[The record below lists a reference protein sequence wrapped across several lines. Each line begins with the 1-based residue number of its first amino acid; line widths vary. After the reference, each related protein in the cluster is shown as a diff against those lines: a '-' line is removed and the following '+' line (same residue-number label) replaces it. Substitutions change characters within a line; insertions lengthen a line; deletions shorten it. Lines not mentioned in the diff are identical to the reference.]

1 MLRLFFAVLLA
12 CCGLGTAQ
20 AQIFKPFTPLQV
32 IRTERFDIIY
42 PPESALTAQALAARA
57 DGIYDR
63 ISGLL
68 GISLERRIPVS
79 ITPHIEAYNGYTKL
93 YPYPHIVLYDTPMDI
108 EQTTYENSLDGL
120 FIHELT
126 HAISLSARSP
136 GYRRLY
142 KIFGGWVT
150 PSMLLTAPAFMVEGV
165 TVSFE
170 SLNGFGRANDP
181 LIEQHLRQDIYEGAF
196 LTPFQAAGISRYPNN
211 YSAYYEYGGLFSAW
225 LQKTY
230 GMAKYARLWRRMGGE
245 EYHFSFFFYNNG
257 YFNIFKNVY
266 GMPFLDAWS
275 AFKESLRIDTIE
287 ENPEEPVYEGL
298 VPGPWFIPEKGAKIP
313 AVAAGGG
320 KVFFLDTIA
329 RAVLSYDPGSG
340 RLRRTVPADS
350 TAYGLDVSADGDRLL
365 ISSYRNSSALP
376 RAVVTEYTSQGRKT
390 GRVYRGLYG
399 GRYFRDGVIGL
410 SSDLHNNRLV
420 FRLGGEE
427 QVLLQGDEELLY
439 GSPSALNETWIVF
452 IAAKKGNRE
461 LCLYNFDTREV
472 YTLESGLGDSVNS
485 PDDEYR
491 WRYIRSVQV
500 TPGYLLFT
508 YNHDRGMYKLALA
521 DISGI
526 FGGALPDA
534 LEAVFTE
541 RDFSG
546 GVSLPVVAGGSI
558 FYRGGFSK
566 WDALLRYPESP
577 AALSGAR
584 LPLTLRPWPA
594 EDLARAQ
601 ALPRSRPTGPS
612 GAPPLA
618 IPDSPF
624 GRFPPDSGV
633 PPSKRYAGLSYMNPL
648 KYWLPLPL
656 LRSGA
661 DNSIS
666 VDGGGILS
674 VMSDPTDT
682 NYLVVSA
689 YMDARSLMA
698 AGSFSWVNYALGFPL
713 ELYAADDLD
722 KTRDTVRRISQ
733 ASLGGT
739 ITFGLGN
746 ERTHLDLI
754 PKLSAGFMSEDPGDG
769 SNPYTWDYDE
779 YYYSAGLGLGISNL
793 IRPSWALFGK
803 GLSLGAYGRLML
815 DRPGLRQGF
824 RVPRVEGVF
833 NAAFEPLLPLRLRLY
848 GAWDRDGMD
857 LRGQSRYFLSTS
869 FDPFASTEYPR
880 QEKILLEWIA
890 GGEAEL
896 KLFSLDIQKNLSH
909 LYYNRL
915 YGTLAYRGA
924 VYDDQG
930 YRDTAGR
937 AAEGTPLGG
946 SSEGTY
952 RLAQSLVLR
961 LGLAISTI
969 IFPGI
974 PLSITPGFWGAWKFP
989 NMNDGNGSNDFS
1001 LGIGVSVSY

>member
-1 MLRLFFAVLLA
+1 
-12 CCGLGTAQ
+12 
-20 AQIFKPFTPLQV
+20 
-32 IRTERFDIIY
+32 
-42 PPESALTAQALAARA
+42 
-57 DGIYDR
+57 
-63 ISGLL
+63 
-68 GISLERRIPVS
+68 
-79 ITPHIEAYNGYTKL
+79 
-93 YPYPHIVLYDTPMDI
+93 
-108 EQTTYENSLDGL
+108 
-120 FIHELT
+120 
-126 HAISLSARSP
+126 
-136 GYRRLY
+136 
-142 KIFGGWVT
+142 
-150 PSMLLTAPAFMVEGV
+150 
-165 TVSFE
+165 
-170 SLNGFGRANDP
+170 
-181 LIEQHLRQDIYEGAF
+181 
-196 LTPFQAAGISRYPNN
+196 
-211 YSAYYEYGGLFSAW
+211 
-225 LQKTY
+225 
-230 GMAKYARLWRRMGGE
+230 
-245 EYHFSFFFYNNG
+245 
-257 YFNIFKNVY
+257 FKNVY

-275 AFKESLRIDTIE
+275 AFKESLRIKTIE

-298 VPGPWFIPEKGAKIP
+298 VPGPLFIPKKGAKIP
-313 AVAAGGG
+313 AAAAGGG
-320 KVFFLDTIA
+320 KVFFLDIIA
-329 RAVLSYDPGSG
+329 QTVLSYDPGSG
-340 RLRRTVPADS
+340 RIHRAAPADS
-350 TAYGLDVSADGDRLL
+350 TAYGLDVSADGNRLL
-365 ISSYRNSSALP
+365 ISSYRNSSTLP
-376 RAVVTEYTSQGRKT
+376 RAVVTEYTGQGRKT

-420 FRLGGEE
+420 FRLDGEE
-427 QVLLQGDEELLY
+427 QVLLRGDEELLY

-452 IAAKKGNRE
+452 VAAKKGIRE

-472 YTLESGLGDSVNS
+472 YTLDSGLHDS

-500 TPGYLLFT
+500 TAGYLLFT
-508 YNHDRGMYKLALA
+508 YNDDRGMYKLALA

-526 FGGALPDA
+526 SGGVLPDS
-534 LEAVFTE
+534 LEAIFTE

-546 GVSLPVVAGGSI
+546 GVSLPVVAGDEI

-577 AALSGAR
+577 AALSGVR
-584 LPLTLRPWPA
+584 VPLTLRSWPA
-594 EDLARAQ
+594 EDLARSRPQ
-601 ALPRSRPTGPS
+601 ALPRSRPAGPAD
-612 GAPPLA
+612 APPLA

-624 GRFPPDSGV
+624 GRVPPNPGV
-633 PPSKRYAGLSYMNPL
+633 PLPSKRYAGLSYMNPL

-682 NYLVVSA
+682 NYLAVSA

-698 AGSFSWVNYALGFPL
+698 AGSFSWINYTLGFPL
-713 ELYAADDLD
+713 ELYASDDLD

-739 ITFGLGN
+739 LRFGLGN

-754 PKLSAGFMSEDPGDG
+754 PKLSAGFMSDDPGDD
-769 SNPYTWDYDE
+769 SNPYTWGYDE

-793 IRPSWALFGK
+793 LRPSWALFGK
-803 GLSLGAYGRLML
+803 GLSLGAYGWFML

-869 FDPFASTEYPR
+869 FDSFASTEYPR
-880 QEKILLEWIA
+880 QETILLEWIA

-909 LYYNRL
+909 LYYNRF

-937 AAEGTPLGG
+937 AAQGTPLGG
-946 SSEGTY
+946 SPDDTY

-961 LGLAISTI
+961 LGLVISTI
-969 IFPGI
+969 ILPGI
-974 PLSITPGFWGAWKFP
+974 PLSITPSFWGAWKFP
-989 NMNDGNGSNDFS
+989 NMNDGNGNNDFS
-1001 LGIGVSVSY
+1001 LGMGVSVSY

>member
-1 MLRLFFAVLLA
+1 
-12 CCGLGTAQ
+12 AQ
-20 AQIFKPFTPLQV
+20 TFKPFTPLQV
-32 IRTERFDIIY
+32 IRTEHFDIIY
-42 PPESALTAQALAARA
+42 PPESALTARTLAARA

-63 ISGLL
+63 VSGLL
-68 GISLERRIPVS
+68 GMSLERRVPVS
-79 ITPHIEAYNGYTKL
+79 ITPHIEDYNGYMRL
-93 YPYPHIVLYDTPMDI
+93 FPYPHIVLYDTPMNI
-108 EQTTYENSLDGL
+108 EQTVYKNSLEGL

-126 HAISLSARSP
+126 HAISLSTRSP
-136 GYRRLY
+136 GYKRLY
-142 KIFGGWVT
+142 KIFGGWVA
-150 PSMLLTAPAFMVEGV
+150 PSLLTAPAFMVEGV

-170 SLNGFGRANDP
+170 SLDGFGRANDP
-181 LIEQHLRQDIYEGAF
+181 LVMQHLRQDIYEDVF
-196 LTPFQAAGISRYPNN
+196 LTPYQAAGISEYPNN
-211 YSAYYEYGGLFSAW
+211 YGAYYEYGGLFSVW

-230 GMAKYARLWRRMGGE
+230 GMEKYAQLWQRMGK

-275 AFKESLRIDTIE
+275 AFKESLRIETIE

-298 VPGPWFIPEKGAKIP
+298 VPGPFFIPKKGAKIP

-329 RAVLSYDPGSG
+329 QAVISYDPGSG
-340 RLRRTVPADS
+340 RIHRAVPADS

-376 RAVVTEYTSQGRKT
+376 RAVVTEYTKQGRKT
-390 GRVYRGLYG
+390 GLVYRGLYG
-399 GRYFRDGVIGL
+399 GRYFRNGVIGL

-472 YTLESGLGDSVNS
+472 YTLDSGLNS

-508 YNHDRGMYKLALA
+508 YTHDRGMYKLVLV

-526 FGGALPDA
+526 AGGAFPDA
-534 LEAVFTE
+534 LEAIFTE

-546 GVSLPVVAGGSI
+546 GVSLPVVVGGEI

-577 AALSGAR
+577 AALSGVR

-594 EDLARAQ
+594 EDLARSRLQ
-601 ALPRSRPTGPS
+601 ALPRSRPAGPPD
-612 GAPPLA
+612 APPLA

-624 GRFPPDSGV
+624 GRFPPNPGV
-633 PPSKRYAGLSYMNPL
+633 PLPSKRYTGLSYMNPL

-656 LRSGA
+656 LRSGVN
-661 DNSIS
+661 NSIS
-666 VDGGGILS
+666 VDGGGVIS

-682 NYLVVSA
+682 NHLVVSA

-698 AGSFSWVNYALGFPL
+698 AGSFSWINYTLGFPL
-713 ELYAADDLD
+713 ELYASDNLD

-739 ITFGLGN
+739 LRFGLGN
-746 ERTHLDLI
+746 ERIHLDLI
-754 PKLSAGFMSEDPGDG
+754 PKLSAGFMSEDPGDD
-769 SNPYTWDYDE
+769 SSPYTWGYDE

-793 IRPSWALFGK
+793 LRPSWALFGK
-803 GLSLGAYGRLML
+803 GLSLGAYGRFML
-815 DRPGLRQGF
+815 DRPGLQQGF

-869 FDPFASTEYPR
+869 FDSFASTEYPR

-896 KLFSLDIQKNLSH
+896 KLFFLDIQKNLSH
-909 LYYNRL
+909 LYYNRF

-924 VYDDQG
+924 IYDDLG

-937 AAEGTPLGG
+937 SAEGTPLGG
-946 SSEGTY
+946 SPGGTY
-952 RLAQSLVLR
+952 RLAQSLILR
-961 LGLAISTI
+961 LGLVISTI
-969 IFPGI
+969 ILPGI
-974 PLSITPGFWGAWKFP
+974 PLSITPSLWGAWKFS
-989 NMNDGNGSNDFS
+989 NMNDGNGNNDYSFGS
-1001 LGIGVSVSY
+1001 GLSITY